1 MMRLTDLRISAKI
14 ALSFLFPVILILG
27 LAVYVISGKARVVSE
42 TSTLA
47 AIAPLTADISALV
60 HEVQKE
66 RGASAVYIGSKG
78 TKFGDE
84 LKAQRKLTDE
94 ARQKLLRSLAA
105 IDTSSLGSSF
115 PPKVEKASKRLEA
128 LIATRDG
135 IDTLAIDG
143 RTSLG
148 NFTETIRFQLDV
160 VSQIS
165 LLSSDAGVGRM
176 IGAYLRLMEGK
187 EKAGQERATAAGAF
201 AAGKFEHDIY
211 RRFVSIVAE
220 QTLYLAE
227 FQENAVPAQADFF
240 RTTLDDEATRT
251 VERMRKAGLDS
262 PATGTVGDVTGPA
275 WFAAATSRINLLKKV
290 EDRMA
295 ADVQALAAQV
305 NGDARGVLL
314 STILGVIAALV
325 VALAVAWTVV
335 RQTTSAIGSLVGTM
349 ERLAADDFSVSVAGV
364 DRGDEMGAMA
374 RSVQI
379 FKDAMMRGHEL
390 AEKQLAEAHQR
401 ELRGQ
406 AIEALVNR
414 FQGAAERMVEAVSSA
429 AQRLQGTAASMSE
442 AASDTNNRAT
452 VVAGASELASANVQT
467 VAAAAEEL
475 TSSIQEIGRQVHRSA
490 EISGNAV
497 AEAGEAQGAVTGL
510 ATMVGK
516 IGEVVTLINDIA
528 SQTNLLALNATIEA
542 ARAGEAGKGFAV
554 VAGEVKNLATQTAR
568 ATDEIG
574 QQITAV
580 QQQTERV
587 VQAIADIVAIIREVG
602 EITSGIASAVEEQSA
617 ATQEIARSVEQ
628 AASGTAEVSANVGGV
643 QDAAGR
649 TGAAADEVLNASKTM
664 GGEAVR
670 LKSTID
676 GFLGDIRAL

>member
-1 MMRLTDLRISAKI
+1 MMRLTDIRISAKI
-14 ALSFLFPVILILG
+14 GLSFFFPVLLIVG
-27 LAVYVISGKARVVSE
+27 LAAYVISDKARVVSE

-47 AIAPLTADISALV
+47 SIAPLTADISALV

-66 RGASAVYIGSKG
+66 RGASAVFLGSKG
-78 TKFGDE
+78 EKFGAE

-94 ARQKLLRSLAA
+94 AREKLVRSLAGL
-105 IDTSSLGSSF
+105 DTAALGKSF
-115 PPKVEKASKRLEA
+115 PPKVEAAAKRLDA
-128 LIATRDG
+128 LIATRG
-135 IDTLAIDG
+135 AIDALALEG
-143 RTSLG
+143 RVSLG

-160 VSQIS
+160 VNQIA
-165 LLSSDAGVGRM
+165 LLSSDARVGRM

-201 AAGKFEHDIY
+201 AAGKFEPDIY
-211 RRFVSIVAE
+211 RRFVAIVAE
-220 QTLYLAE
+220 QQQFLSE
-227 FQENAVPAQADFF
+227 FQTNAASEQVEFYRA
-240 RTTLDDEATRT
+240 TLDDEATRT
-251 VERMRKAGLDS
+251 VERMRKVGLDS
-262 PATGTVGDVTGPA
+262 PATGNVGDVTGPA
-275 WFAAATSRINLLKKV
+275 WFAAATLRINLLKKV

-295 ADVQALAAQV
+295 ADVQALASQV
-305 NGDARGVLL
+305 NGDAKGILL
-314 STILGVIAALV
+314 TTILGVIAALV
-325 VALAVAWTVV
+325 MALAVAWTVV
-335 RQTTSAIGSLVGTM
+335 RQMTSAIGSLVATM
-349 ERLAADDFSVSVAGV
+349 ERLSADDFSVSVGGV
-364 DRGDEMGAMA
+364 ERGDEMGAMA
-374 RSVQI
+374 RSVQV
-379 FKDAMMRGHEL
+379 FKDAMMRGHDL

-401 ELRGQ
+401 ESRGR

-414 FQGAAERMVEAVSSA
+414 FQGSAERMVEAVSA
-429 AQRLQGTAASMSE
+429 AALRLQGTAASMST
-442 AASDTNNRAT
+442 AASDTNSRAT
-452 VVAGASELASANVQT
+452 VVAGATELASANVQT

-497 AEAGEAQGAVTGL
+497 AEAGEAQDTVTGL

-554 VAGEVKNLATQTAR
+554 VAGEVKNLANQTAR
-568 ATDEIG
+568 ATGEIG
-574 QQITAV
+574 QQIASV

-587 VQAIADIVAIIREVG
+587 VQAIHDIVAIIREVG

-628 AASGTAEVSANVGGV
+628 AAAGTAEVSANVGGV

-649 TGAAADEVLNASKTM
+649 TGAAADEVLGASRAM
-664 GGEAVR
+664 GDEAGR
-670 LKSTID
+670 LKTTID
-676 GFLGDIRAL
+676 GFLGEIRAV

>member
-1 MMRLTDLRISAKI
+1 MIRLTDVKISAKI
-14 ALSFLFPVILILG
+14 GLSFLFPVILIVG
-27 LAVYVISGKARVVSE
+27 LAGYVISDKARVVAE

-47 AIAPLTADISALV
+47 GIAPLTADISALV

-78 TKFGDE
+78 EKFGAE

-94 ARQKLLRSLAA
+94 AREKLLRSLASVDITA
-105 IDTSSLGSSF
+105 LGASF
-115 PPKVEKASKRLEA
+115 PPKVDKADKRLDA
-128 LIATRDG
+128 LIATRG
-135 IDTLAIDG
+135 AIDG
-143 RTSLG
+143 LSIDARASLG

-160 VSQIS
+160 VSQIA
-165 LLSSDAGVGRM
+165 LLSSDARVGRM
-176 IGAYLRLMEGK
+176 IGAYLKLMEGK

-201 AAGKFEHDIY
+201 ASAKFEPDIY

-220 QTLYLAE
+220 QQLFLGE
-227 FQENAVPAQADFF
+227 FLETAAPAQAEFF
-240 RTTLDDEATRT
+240 RATLDDEASRT
-251 VERMRKAGLDS
+251 VERMRKVGLES
-262 PATGTVGDVTGPA
+262 IATGSVGDVTGPA
-275 WFAAATSRINLLKKV
+275 WFAAATSRIDLLKKV

-305 NGDARGVLL
+305 NGDAKGVLVT
-314 STILGVIAALV
+314 TILGVIAALMI
-325 VALAVAWTVV
+325 ALAVGWTVV
-335 RQTTSAIGSLVGTM
+335 RQMTSAIGSLVGTM
-349 ERLAADDFSVSVAGV
+349 DRLAADDFSVSVGGTG
-364 DRGDEMGAMA
+364 RGDEMGAMA

-379 FKDAMMRGHEL
+379 FKDAMMRGHDL
-390 AEKQLAEAHQR
+390 AEKQLAEVCQR
-401 ELRGQ
+401 EARGR
-406 AIEALVNR
+406 AIETLVNR
-414 FQGAAERMVEAVSSA
+414 FQGSAERMVEAVSSA
-429 AQRLQGTAASMSE
+429 AQRLQGTAASMST

-452 VVAGASELASANVQT
+452 VVAGATELASANVQT

-516 IGEVVTLINDIA
+516 IGEVVVLINDIA
-528 SQTNLLALNATIEA
+528 AQTNLLALNATIEA

-554 VAGEVKNLATQTAR
+554 VAGEVKNLANQTAR
-568 ATDEIG
+568 ATGEIG
-574 QQITAV
+574 QQIASV
-580 QQQTERV
+580 QQQTEKV
-587 VQAIADIVAIIREVG
+587 VQAISEIVGIIREVG
-602 EITSGIASAVEEQSA
+602 EITAGIASAVEEQSA

-628 AASGTAEVSANVGGV
+628 AAAGTAEVSANVGGV

-649 TGAAADEVLNASKTM
+649 TGAAADEVLGASRDM
-664 GGEAVR
+664 GSEAVR

-676 GFLGDIRAL
+676 GFLGEIRAV

>member
-1 MMRLTDLRISAKI
+1 MKLSDMRISSKI
-14 ALSFLFPVILILG
+14 ALSFLFPVLTILS
-27 LAVYVISGKARVVSE
+27 LAAYVISDKVRVVSE

-47 AIAPLTADISALV
+47 SIAPLTADISALV

-66 RGASAVYIGSKG
+66 RGASAVFIGSKG
-78 TKFGDE
+78 EKFRDE
-84 LKAQRKLTDE
+84 LKAQRKLTDD
-94 ARQKLLRSLAA
+94 ARGKLTRSLASV
-105 IDTSSLGSSF
+105 DTHALGGSF
-115 PPKVEKASKRLEA
+115 PPKVEKAAKRLEA
-128 LIATRDG
+128 LISTRDG
-135 IDTLAIDG
+135 IDALTIDA

-160 VSQIS
+160 VNQIA
-165 LLSSDAGVGRM
+165 LLSSDGGVGRM
-176 IGAYLRLMEGK
+176 VGAYLKLMEGK
-187 EKAGQERATAAGAF
+187 EKAGQERAAAASAF
-201 AAGKFEHDIY
+201 AAGKFEPEVY

-220 QTLYLAE
+220 QMLFLGE
-227 FQENAVPAQADFF
+227 FQESAAAAQVEFF
-240 RTTLDDEATRT
+240 KATLDDEVTRT
-251 VERMRKAGLDS
+251 VERMRKVGLDS

-295 ADVQALAAQV
+295 TDVQALVAKI
-305 NGDARGVLL
+305 NGDAKGVLL
-314 STILGVIAALV
+314 GTVLGVAAALII
-325 VALAVAWTVV
+325 ALAVAWTVV
-335 RQTTSAIGSLVGTM
+335 RQMTSAIGAMVGTM
-349 ERLAADDFSVSVAGV
+349 ERLAADDFAVTVLGV
-364 DRGDEMGAMA
+364 ERGDEMGAMA

-379 FKDAMMRGHEL
+379 FKDAMMRGRDL

-401 ELRGQ
+401 EARGQ
-406 AIEALVNR
+406 AIESLVNR
-414 FQGAAERMVEAVSSA
+414 FQGSAERMVEAVSTA
-429 AQRLQGTAASMSE
+429 AQRLLGTASAMSRV
-442 AASDTNNRAT
+442 ASDTNDRAT
-452 VVAGASELASANVQT
+452 VVAGATELASANVQT

-497 AEAGEAQGAVTGL
+497 NEADDAQEKVSSL
-510 ATMVGK
+510 AAMVGR

-528 SQTNLLALNATIEA
+528 AQTNLLALNATIEA

-554 VAGEVKNLATQTAR
+554 VAGEVKNLANQTAK

-574 QQITAV
+574 QQIASV

-587 VQAIADIVAIIREVG
+587 VHAISAIVGIITEVG

-628 AASGTAEVSANVGGV
+628 AAAGTAEVSINVSGV

-649 TGAAADEVLNASKTM
+649 SGAAADEVQGASHAM
-664 GGEAVR
+664 SEGAER

-676 GFLGDIRAL
+676 TFLADIRAV

>member
-1 MMRLTDLRISAKI
+1 MIRLTDIRISAKI
-14 ALSFLFPVILILG
+14 ALSFLFPIILILG
-27 LAVYVISGKARVVSE
+27 LAGYVISDKARVVSE

-47 AIAPLTADISALV
+47 GIAPLTADISALV

-78 TKFGDE
+78 EKFRDE
-84 LKAQRKLTDE
+84 MQAQRKLTDE
-94 ARQKLLRSLAA
+94 ARARLVRSLAGVDLA
-105 IDTSSLGSSF
+105 ALGSSF
-115 PPKVEKASKRLEA
+115 PPKVEAAAKRLDA
-128 LIATRDG
+128 LIATRG
-135 IDTLAIDG
+135 AIDSLGIDG

-160 VSQIS
+160 VNQIA
-165 LLSSDAGVGRM
+165 LLSSDIRVGRM
-176 IGAYLRLMEGK
+176 IGAYLKLMEGK

-201 AAGKFEHDIY
+201 AAGKFEPDVY

-220 QTLYLAE
+220 QQLFLGEFLTNSAAAQAE
-227 FQENAVPAQADFF
+227 FYRA
-240 RTTLDDEATRT
+240 TLEDEASRT
-251 VERMRKAGLDS
+251 VERMRKVGLDS
-262 PATGTVGDVTGPA
+262 TATGSIGDVTGPA
-275 WFAAATSRINLLKKV
+275 WFAASTSRINLLKKV

-295 ADVQALAAQV
+295 ADVQSLAAQV
-305 NGDARGVLL
+305 NGDARGVLIT
-314 STILGVIAALV
+314 TIVGVVAALV
-325 VALAVAWTVV
+325 IALAVGWTVV
-335 RQTTSAIGSLVGTM
+335 RQMTSAIGSLVGTM
-349 ERLAADDFSVSVAGV
+349 DRLAADDFSVSVGGTE
-364 DRGDEMGAMA
+364 RGDEMGAMA

-379 FKDAMMRGHEL
+379 FKDAMMRGHDL
-390 AEKQLAEAHQR
+390 ADKQLAEAHQR

-406 AIEALVNR
+406 AIETLVNR
-414 FQGAAERMVEAVSSA
+414 FQGSAERMVEAVSAA
-429 AQRLQGTAASMSE
+429 AQRLQGTAASMSR

-452 VVAGASELASANVQT
+452 VVAGATELASANVQT

-490 EISGNAV
+490 EISVNAV
-497 AEAGEAQGAVTGL
+497 AEAGEAQGTVTGL

-554 VAGEVKNLATQTAR
+554 VAGEVKNLANQTAR
-568 ATDEIG
+568 ATGEIG
-574 QQITAV
+574 QQIASV
-580 QQQTERV
+580 QQQTEKV
-587 VQAIADIVAIIREVG
+587 VQAISDIVAIIREVG
-602 EITSGIASAVEEQSA
+602 EITAGIASAVEEQSA

-628 AASGTAEVSANVGGV
+628 AAAGTAEVSANVGGV

-649 TGAAADEVLNASKTM
+649 TGAAADEVLDASKAM
-664 GGEAVR
+664 GNEAVR

-676 GFLGDIRAL
+676 GFLGEIRAV